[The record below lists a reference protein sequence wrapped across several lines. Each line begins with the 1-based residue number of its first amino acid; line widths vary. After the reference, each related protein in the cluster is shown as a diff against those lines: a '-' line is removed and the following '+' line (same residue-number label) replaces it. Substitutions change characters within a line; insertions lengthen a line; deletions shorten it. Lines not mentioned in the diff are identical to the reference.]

1 MRHAFEI
8 DATHHEVWLGR
19 KSGEYILHLD
29 NERLPVSLNLDDQGH
44 GSLRI
49 DGETVPITLARRGDD
64 CFIHLDGSTWQLRYR
79 DPLERASALAHG
91 SHDDDIRAP
100 MPGTTISVRVAP
112 GDAVLK
118 GATLL
123 VMESMKLETAIIA
136 PRDAVVVSV
145 RVAVGQ
151 AFERDALL
159 VEFDELPAVQ
169 PTATPT

>member
-8 DATHHEVWLGR
+8 DATPHEVWLGR
-19 KSGEYILHLD
+19 ESGEYILHLD

-118 GATLL
+118 GAVPRPDAARALHRVL
-123 VMESMKLETAIIA
+123 RRRELARASA
-136 PRDAVVVSV
+136 PQRAHHGGGC
-145 RVAVGQ
+145 RFARAAPG
-151 AFERDALL
+151 FLRRCR
-159 VEFDELPAVQ
+159 
-169 PTATPT
+169 

>member
-1 MRHAFEI
+1 MLHAFEI
-8 DATHHEVWLGR
+8 DSTPHEVWLGLE
-19 KSGEYILHLD
+19 SGTYTLHLGD
-29 NERLPVSLNLDDQGH
+29 ERLPVSLALDSEGH
-44 GSLRI
+44 GSLRV
-49 DGETVPITLARRGDD
+49 DGVTVPIAFAQRGDD
-64 CFIHLDGSTWQLRYR
+64 CFVHVDGSTWQLRYR
-79 DPLERASALAHG
+79 HPLERASAQAHG
-91 SHDDDIRAP
+91 AHDDDIRAP

-136 PRDAVVVSV
+136 PRDAIVASV

-151 AFERDALL
+151 PFERDAVL
-159 VEFDELPAVQ
+159 VEFDEMPAAQ